1 MQSKA
6 SRAPSHHLFTP
17 ALSVVDGRGL
27 PVRGVDYW
35 CSPDVAST
43 AQMQARISRTMY
55 DPAGRAIRAF
65 DPRLWTL
72 ANLQNI
78 VTLSG
83 KVARTSS
90 VDAGWRINLA
100 MESGQLMR
108 YWDSRGSVAR
118 FEYDSLLRPVAVF
131 EREQGESERCV
142 ERLRYGGRE
151 AGAHNLY
158 GQLIRHDDPA
168 GSQQIHEASLSG
180 DVLQQSRRFLL
191 EEVLADWPLA
201 ESQRDELLEP
211 GAGAVTRQQ
220 YSVLAESLTQTDAKG
235 NRQRCAYS
243 VAGQLHSTWLLLAG
257 QRESDEQVLLSAIS
271 YNAFGQV
278 ETETAGNGVVSTAR
292 YCALDGRLEHLL
304 TRKVDARLQELT
316 YGYDPVG
323 NILSIQ
329 DDVQPV
335 RYFNNQR
342 IEPVS
347 TYQYDTLYQLTTATG
362 RESVAATQGPGLPG
376 LQPTPVDANQLANYT
391 QRYTYDAGGNL
402 TSLRHVGAQSYT
414 LDMQVADDSNRSVV
428 KNQLELDTA
437 FDANGNLQQLQ
448 PGQSLTWDLRNQLRK
463 VTPVV
468 RIEAA
473 NDDEVY
479 AYDGDGQRV
488 RKTRRTQAQSVM
500 HRAEVRYLPGLE
512 LRTNTATGET
522 LQVISV
528 TAGRSGVRVLH
539 WEAGKPDEL
548 TNDQVRYSLS
558 DHLGS
563 SSLELDQ
570 QAQLIS
576 QEGYYPYGGT
586 AWWAGRNATEAK
598 YKTIRYSGK
607 ERDATGLCYYGLRYY
622 APWLNRWINPD
633 PAGDIDGLNL
643 FRMCRNN
650 PVTFYDVDGRA
661 PETAKHYHYFDPRP
675 DRQGQDAADTRP
687 FSRVLLDFKY
697 PDNLRLSEASV
708 KLLAQSREGYGF
720 AGVLEVNTGEL
731 HIHPLSSFRGDE
743 TSSRWM
749 REPSIDGAS
758 SIKHNVGRS
767 GPSHRQLR
775 AKVQKSG
782 ADQKWLGFT
791 FYDLREVRRNPE
803 NYSPHEVGVSTIYG
817 RSRSLNRSGNN
828 IFSVTKPEKAARI
841 KGAEY
846 DKAPFSELPLELN
859 ADILKAF
866 ISASSGEIK
875 SFLESELKRDEYTVE
890 GYRKVKTAYRE
901 LQARRKNV
909 VDPRIASMVRPGGGF
924 YI

>member
-1 MQSKA
+1 M
-6 SRAPSHHLFTP
+6 
-17 ALSVVDGRGL
+17 
-27 PVRGVDYW
+27 
-35 CSPDVAST
+35 
-43 AQMQARISRTMY
+43 
-55 DPAGRAIRAF
+55 
-65 DPRLWTL
+65 
-72 ANLQNI
+72 
-78 VTLSG
+78 
-83 KVARTSS
+83 
-90 VDAGWRINLA
+90 
-100 MESGQLMR
+100 
-108 YWDSRGSVAR
+108 
-118 FEYDSLLRPVAVF
+118 
-131 EREQGESERCV
+131 
-142 ERLRYGGRE
+142 
-151 AGAHNLY
+151 
-158 GQLIRHDDPA
+158 IRHDDPA

-243 VAGQLHSTWLLLAG
+243 VAGQLHSAWLLLAG

-402 TSLRHVGAQSYT
+402 TRLRHVGAQSYT
-414 LDMQVADDSNRSVV
+414 LEMQVAERSNRSVV

-539 WEAGKPDEL
+539 WEVGKPDEL

-586 AWWAGRNATEAK
+586 ACWAGRNATEAK

-661 PETAKHYHYFDPRP
+661 PETAKHYHYFDPRSG
-675 DRQGQDAADTRP
+675 RQGEDSDDGQP
-687 FSRVLLDFKY
+687 FSRVYLDFKY
-697 PDNLRLSEASV
+697 PNKLKLSKASV
-708 KLLAQSREGYGF
+708 ELLGQSQPGYGYTGVIEVETGKIHIYPLSPERPDDDPPKWMRNPKI
-720 AGVLEVNTGEL
+720 AGVEPI
-731 HIHPLSSFRGDE
+731 IHSPA
-743 TSSRWM
+743 
-749 REPSIDGAS
+749 IAS
-758 SIKHNVGRS
+758 HW
-767 GPSHRQLR
+767 QLR
-775 AKVQKSG
+775 EKVKKNDMQR
-782 ADQKWLGFT
+782 WLGFT
-791 FYDLREVRRNPE
+791 FYDLRDARRFLKDDIT
-803 NYSPHEVGVSTIYG
+803 HAAAGTTIYG
-817 RSRSLNRSGNN
+817 RSRSSNSDKISRAD
-828 IFSVTKPEKAARI
+828 KPEKADRKKGQVYAR
-841 KGAEY
+841 
-846 DKAPFSELPLELN
+846 FSTPELPLELN

-866 ISASSGEIK
+866 IKASTGEFK
-875 SFLESELKRDEYTVE
+875 SFLKRELKRDEYTVE

-901 LQARRKNV
+901 LQARKK
-909 VDPRIASMVRPGGGF
+909 DIGSMARPGGGF
-924 YI
+924 YV